1 MKKITTFL
9 GFFTGTTL
17 TLLMGNTAA
26 SAASFNLSYTTAGG
40 SMYTG
45 MLDGDLQLDEN
56 TINVT
61 SFIMSQL
68 NGSSLPET
76 PIVRSSSGSLG
87 SLGIVSL
94 NGSIMNLGACTNTTC
109 NSGIFIGNLGFEGG
123 DLFSATTAFGPN
135 FEPFESSRWTLTEKP
150 PIPEPSVTLALVSLG
165 LVAVAKSSLK
175 KQ

>member
-26 SAASFNLSYTTAGG
+26 SAASFNWSYTTAGG
-40 SMYTG
+40 SIYTG
-45 MLDGDLQLDEN
+45 MLDGNIQSNGN

-61 SFIMSQL
+61 SVMMSQL

-76 PIVRSSSGSLG
+76 PIVRSSSGVLG

-94 NGSIMNLGACTNTTC
+94 NGLTMNLGACTDTSC
-109 NSGIFIGNLGFEGG
+109 NSGIFIGDLGFGSGEF
-123 DLFSATTAFGPN
+123 FSTTADFGN
-135 FEPFESSRWTLTEKP
+135 DFETFESSRWTLAEKP
-150 PIPEPSVTLALVSLG
+150 RVPEPSATLAFVGLG
-165 LVAVAKSSLK
+165 LAAVAKSSLK